1 MMSFSHTGIG
11 MNDEDWII
19 GRAVIDIF
27 QSDPEQEI
35 SKELLI
41 KFLTNKYVAI
51 YESSAS
57 VEEILLY
64 ESALKWVIDT
74 SN

>member
-1 MMSFSHTGIG
+1 MMPFSHTGIG

-27 QSDPEQEI
+27 QSDPEQGI

-41 KFLTNKYVAI
+41 KFLTNKYVVI

-57 VEEILLY
+57 VEEISLY
-64 ESALKWVIDT
+64 ESALKLVMDS

>member
-1 MMSFSHTGIG
+1 

-41 KFLTNKYVAI
+41 KFLTDKYVAI
-51 YESSAS
+51 YENSAE
-57 VEEILLY
+57 VDEILLY
-64 ESALKWVIDT
+64 ESALKCVMDCL
-74 SN
+74 N

>member
-1 MMSFSHTGIG
+1 

-41 KFLTNKYVAI
+41 KFLTDKYVAI
-51 YESSAS
+51 YENSAE
-57 VEEILLY
+57 VDEILLY
-64 ESALKWVIDT
+64 ESALKWVTDCL
-74 SN
+74 N

>member
-1 MMSFSHTGIG
+1 MS
-11 MNDEDWII
+11 DEDWII
-19 GRAVIDIF
+19 GRAVIDIL

-57 VEEILLY
+57 VDEIMLY
-64 ESALKWVIDT
+64 ESALKWVMD
-74 SN
+74 SPN